1 MIEFFRQGGTVMWL
15 LLLCSGVGFAL
26 IVERVFFWFFERR
39 RINLE
44 ELENFFESIHEDKL
58 EEARTIARNAE
69 TQLLQRLL
77 EAWNRG
83 GVHSLIEA
91 YDLAIN
97 RIEERSHQYLYGIK
111 TIVSVSPLLGI
122 LGTVIGIIHSFDVMG
137 ASGAAANPEAIG
149 AGLAQALTTTAFGL
163 MIAVPGLIAHNYFKA
178 RARKYVGQLDEY
190 ADELA
195 FHLESD
201 NGSRSEETTNGA
213 PVLRAPSPEEDP
225 VT

>member
-1 MIEFFRQGGTVMWL
+1 MWL
-15 LLLCSGVGFAL
+15 LLACSGVGFAL
-26 IVERVFFWFFERR
+26 IVERVLFWFLERR
-39 RINLE
+39 QINLE
-44 ELENFFESIHEDKL
+44 ELENFFESIHEGNHEQAKST
-58 EEARTIARNAE
+58 ARSAE
-69 TQLLQRLL
+69 TQLLRELL

-83 GVHSLIEA
+83 GVRSLIEA

-97 RIEERSHQYLYGIK
+97 RIEERSHRYLYGIK

-122 LGTVIGIIHSFDVMG
+122 LGTVLGIIYSFDVMG

-178 RARKYVGQLDEY
+178 RARKYVGKLDEY

-195 FHLESD
+195 FHLEVE
-201 NGSRSEETTNGA
+201 NGTRSEEPSNGA
-213 PVLRAPSPEEDP
+213 PVPTTSSDEEES

>member
-1 MIEFFRQGGTVMWL
+1 MWL
-15 LLLCSGVGFAL
+15 LLVCSGVGFAL
-26 IVERVFFWFFERR
+26 IVERTLFWFLERR
-39 RINLE
+39 RVNLE
-44 ELENFFESIHEDKL
+44 ELQGFFEYIHEDQP
-58 EEARTIARNAE
+58 EEAKTTARSAE
-69 TQLLQRLL
+69 TDLLQELL

-97 RIEERSHQYLYGIK
+97 RIEERSHRYLYGIK

-122 LGTVIGIIHSFDVMG
+122 LGTVLGIIHSFEVMG

-195 FHLESD
+195 FHLEAE
-201 NGSRSEETTNGA
+201 NGSRTEPTNGA
-213 PVLRAPSPEEDP
+213 PVPATPSPEEEP
-225 VT
+225 VA